1 MTKIAKESSSIEGGN
16 RSWFIATGDFSSLEA
31 R

>member
-1 MTKIAKESSSIEGGN
+1 MTKITKEVASIEGGN